1 MRYKSA
7 GTGESNSKMIEVVEQ
22 TQLGMKARVMAL
34 MSYLG
39 VLVFV
44 PLMMNRDD
52 PFVNFH
58 ARQGLIIW
66 IFGIAALSIRFLPGI
81 GNIVFSIVAI
91 LVSVYSLVGLISVL
105 LSKEWKLPAVYGL
118 SAKL

>member
-1 MRYKSA
+1 MV
-7 GTGESNSKMIEVVEQ
+7 EVVEQ
-22 TQLGMKARVMAL
+22 AGLSVKARVMGL

-52 PFVNFH
+52 AFVNFH

-66 IFGIAALSIRFLPGI
+66 VFGIVALSIRFLPGI
-81 GNIVFSIVAI
+81 GNVIFSLLAM
-91 LVSVYSLVGLISVL
+91 LVSIYSLVGLVSVL
-105 LSKEWKLPAVYGL
+105 LSTEWKLPVVHGL
-118 SAKL
+118 SVKL